1 MGLRPIPLHLV
12 RGLRLQAA
20 RLEANSLC
28 LYFTD
33 MAGRA
38 CEPGPWHSRP
48 RTKYL
53 QKGFSPAYGMP
64 EKRRSRAAPNHGAAP
79 HTPSLGMV
87 DGGKQPK
94 PSALF
99 SQCKCG
105 IRAGLCAQD
114 SAAPPQL
121 LLIFRQEQPR
131 APLFPKIL
139 PYPRLFPCIFAR
151 SSVK

>member
-79 HTPSLGMV
+79 HTPLLGRAN
-87 DGGKQPK
+87 GEKRLK
-94 PSALF
+94 SSALF
-99 SQCKCG
+99 PPCKCG
-105 IRAGLCAQD
+105 IRAGPCAQNS
-114 SAAPPQL
+114 SALPTL
-121 LLIFRQEQPR
+121 LFRQRQS
-131 APLFPKIL
+131 APLFAKIS
-139 PYPRLFPCIFAR
+139 PCPRLFSCIFAR